1 MLRVIDPIIEITTTL
16 RFVIDAIARK
26 DADLARQIRRSWT
39 STAQNAAEG
48 QRQRGAKSL
57 NRFDDAMGSG
67 RETHISLRMAVA
79 LGYIEA
85 APNEP
90 LLERVDGVVAQ
101 LYRLANP

>member
-1 MLRVIDPIIEITTTL
+1 MLRVIDQIIEITTKL
-16 RFVIDAIARK
+16 RYVIDAIARK

-67 RETHISLRMAVA
+67 RETFISLRMAVA
-79 LGYIEA
+79 LGYIEDQA
-85 APNEP
+85 TEALVSEM
-90 LLERVDGVVAQ
+90 DGVVAQ